1 MNLVLTRGR
10 EGVQNLENLA
20 DIICASPLC
29 VTFALEAGTK
39 AGLAHDLRT
48 TSRCAKLGRADSTTT
63 RSDGCGCACA
73 SWSSLCFSWHAAGE
87 MRVVLSSGEIKSTTD
102 RVWFWG
108 HTIAEELGEVNGK
121 YTYVQGRGRLQSEAP
136 DCENVARLAGK
147 ASQKW

>member
-1 MNLVLTRGR
+1 MKDPSLGVCTYDVCPEGEGRGWLNSDQRKGGCVNLVLTRGR

-39 AGLAHDLRT
+39 EGLAHDLRT
-48 TSRCAKLGRADSTTT
+48 ASRCAKLGRADSTTT

-73 SWSSLCFSWHAAGE
+73 SWSLCFSWHAAGE
-87 MRVVLSSGEIKSTTD
+87 MRVVLSSGKIKSTTD

-108 HTIAEELGEVNGK
+108 HTIAEK
-121 YTYVQGRGRLQSEAP
+121 GREESH
-136 DCENVARLAGK
+136 
-147 ASQKW
+147 S

>member
-1 MNLVLTRGR
+1 M
-10 EGVQNLENLA
+10 E
-20 DIICASPLC
+20 
-29 VTFALEAGTK
+29 
-39 AGLAHDLRT
+39 GLAHDLRT
-48 TSRCAKLGRADSTTT
+48 MSRCAELGKEDSTTT
-63 RSDGCGCACA
+63 RSDGGCGCACV
-73 SWSSLCFSWHAAGE
+73 SSSPCCSWHAGE
-87 MRVVLSSGEIKSTTD
+87 MRVVLSSGKIKSTTD